1 MTTHLRLLEPHP
13 GIVAFYDGRIAG
25 QRFMEMSNWV
35 DEGALSL
42 GIASYAIVNGAQAL
56 VYDTHVSVPHAQAI
70 RAELTRRGVTDIT
83 VVLSHWH
90 RDHVAGTQA
99 FADCRIIATIKTA
112 GHLARHRGEIERGQ
126 RPPAI
131 NPLIMPTQTF
141 GGKMSLTIGQIKVD
155 LIAANIHSD
164 DATVL
169 WLPETRVLLA
179 GDTVEDCCTY
189 VAEPQDLTAHLTDLD
204 RLADLRPDW
213 VLPNHG
219 QADRIAAG
227 GYGPGIIS
235 ATQSYIG
242 WLLRVQ
248 ADAGLAQTPLQTVIA
263 DDLAAGALTWF
274 APYQTV
280 HAANI
285 AAVRT
290 SADQP

>member
-1 MTTHLRLLEPHP
+1 MTTHLRILEPHP
-13 GIVAFYDGRIAG
+13 GIVAFYDGRIEG

-42 GIASYAIVNGAQAL
+42 GIASYAIVSGHHAL

-70 RAELTRRGVTDIT
+70 RAELTRRGVTDII

-99 FADCRIIATIKTA
+99 FDDCRIIATVKTA
-112 GHLARHRGEIERGQ
+112 GHLAGHRGDIERGQ

-131 NPLIMPTQTF
+131 NPLVMPTQTF
-141 GGKMSLTIGQIKVD
+141 DAALRVQIGSVAVD

-179 GDTVEDCCTY
+179 GDTVEDCCIF
-189 VAEPQDLTAHLTDLD
+189 VAEPQYLTAHLADLD

-227 GYGPGIIS
+227 GYGPGIIP

-263 DDLAAGALTWF
+263 DDLAAGALIWF

-285 AAVRT
+285 AAVRAG
-290 SADQP
+290 ADQP